1 MDRQGKGAAQRT
13 GYSMERN
20 NVTRSQMQILADL
33 LNEPENMAEWDAGAA
48 PDKLWEYRIY
58 WNEADQRF
66 ARANHADPEVATA

>member
-1 MDRQGKGAAQRT
+1 
-13 GYSMERN
+13 
-20 NVTRSQMQILADL
+20 MQILADL